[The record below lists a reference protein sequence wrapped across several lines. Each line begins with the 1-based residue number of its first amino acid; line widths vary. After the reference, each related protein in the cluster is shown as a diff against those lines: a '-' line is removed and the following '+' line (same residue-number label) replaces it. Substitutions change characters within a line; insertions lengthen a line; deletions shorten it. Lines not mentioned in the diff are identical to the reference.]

1 MNEHMKKPDHLYRFP
16 CMYPWIGPKYKC
28 SERRLAIVAES
39 HYLPRN
45 VTCLNYCPS
54 IWYAA
59 WQEDIPNKARSY
71 MNTRQC
77 VEHHRHEIDT
87 YQRIKAVVPF
97 EEIAFF
103 NYIFRPTEN
112 RKDCKGRKGYYG
124 EHFDI
129 LDKDREVSSEI
140 MEWFIRKYQPT
151 AIIIASTIVMKWTC
165 VRCDLAAHPE
175 IKQTCITDH
184 PLSTAGPSGNPDPF
198 LTDVRKFLKDPS
210 YPGGR
215 ANSPW
220 CLNEDQQ
227 ACCRSYPWRKKTA
240 SS

>member
-1 MNEHMKKPDHLYRFP
+1 MNKPDYLCRFP
-16 CMYPWIGPKYKC
+16 CMDPWIGPKYGC
-28 SERRLAIVAES
+28 DGRRLAVVAES
-39 HYLPRN
+39 HYLPAK
-45 VTCLNYCPS
+45 VTCLNYDPEK
-54 IWYAA
+54 WYAA
-59 WQEDIPNKARSY
+59 KQECVPDKKGAHSY
-71 MNTRQC
+71 MNTRTC
-77 VEHHRHEIDT
+77 VERRHQSDNPT
-87 YQRIKAVVPF
+87 YRKIEAVVSF

-103 NYIFRPTEN
+103 NYVFRPAEHC
-112 RKDCKGRKGYYG
+112 RPGYAKREEPCKRFK
-124 EHFDI
+124 I
-129 LDKDREVSSEI
+129 LDKDRKISSEI
-140 MEWFIRKYQPT
+140 MEWFIWMYRPT